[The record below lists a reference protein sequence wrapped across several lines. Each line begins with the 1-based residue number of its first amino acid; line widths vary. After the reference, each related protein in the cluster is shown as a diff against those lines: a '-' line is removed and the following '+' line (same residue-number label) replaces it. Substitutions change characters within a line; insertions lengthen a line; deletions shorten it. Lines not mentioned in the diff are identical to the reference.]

1 MDATSTRFDLLS
13 LAAMKGL
20 QAAEPNLKTED
31 AYVALVKCIADLIL
45 MEEASAE
52 DKIGAAN
59 DIANWLVKWVT
70 ASAQDTVV

>member
-1 MDATSTRFDLLS
+1 MTGMQT
-13 LAAMKGL
+13 
-20 QAAEPNLKTED
+20 AEPNLKTQD

-59 DIANWLVKWVT
+59 DMAAWLVKRVT
-70 ASAQDTVV
+70 ESVRPSKKVN